1 MAAGDYTIT
10 VTIGAWSVTMDKG
23 DIIDPAS
30 DAIAVGP
37 LSATWA
43 LTAGYPSQPNPTTCS
58 FGLYVPD
65 VATGPQPAQG
75 DRVEVT
81 ITTPDHN
88 PALTKI
94 LPVLDFVGLVSD
106 LDAAP
111 FKAGVRYSIVGTD
124 YTSQTAEERIG
135 DTPWIAEARTS
146 RLDDIIGASDL
157 PLSRFAYT
165 LPPGSVRIDDAL
177 LGGPDVA
184 ARDVDSQPTRD
195 LLEQLFERAGY
206 WTGSAPTYWTY
217 GDPLYSPSFSAPPL
231 HTWQRRVVAQSIDAL
246 GELTFPIAA
255 LPGGGPDSSY
265 ALPWTVAMVGG
276 VLTMV
281 RKAGPPDTSDVCWI
295 PAHAIPKNSIVWRQD
310 KALNVNRVRATGY
323 PFRIGS
329 QTPGSL
335 VAEFPDLVAANGPVE
350 VALDFSDVPLTSPG
364 YADIVYQ
371 QYMTSFINDLIWLML
386 GTKYD
391 ASPRWGIDEVSVRA
405 DAIANGD
412 EWPRLFNPRT
422 HHARTYDQAAGR
434 FVLLTGIADQWNLHD
449 RADYFGRLIGA
460 TLTLTGGDITWT
472 ASLAHRLPVGMGK
485 YVGDP
490 VHSPITYAE
499 LAAGAN
505 PLVNQ
510 CGALTCADLEL
521 VEG

>member
-1 MAAGDYTIT
+1 MAAGDYTIK
-10 VTIGAWSVTMDKG
+10 VVIGAWSVTMDKG
-23 DIIDPAS
+23 DVVDPAS
-30 DAIAVGP
+30 DAIAIGP
-37 LSATWA
+37 LSATWS
-43 LTAGYPSQPNPTTCS
+43 LTAGYPSQPNPTTVS

-75 DRVEVT
+75 ERVEVT

-111 FKAGVRYSIVGTD
+111 LRDGIGYSIVGTD
-124 YTSQTAEERIG
+124 YTSLTAEERIG
-135 DTPWIAEARTS
+135 DTPWPDEARTS
-146 RLDDIIGASDL
+146 RLDHIVAASKL

-165 LPPGSVRIDDAL
+165 PPPGSVRIDDAL

-195 LLEQLFERAGY
+195 LLEPLFERAGY
-206 WTGSAPTYWTY
+206 WTGSSPTYYTN
-217 GDPLYSPSFSAPPL
+217 GDPLYTPSFNAPPL
-231 HTWQRRVVAQSIDAL
+231 YTWQRRVVAQSVDAL
-246 GELTFPIAA
+246 GNLTLPFAA

-265 ALPWTVAMVGG
+265 SMPWQLAMVGG
-276 VLTMV
+276 VLTLV

-295 PAHAIPKNSIVWRQD
+295 PSHAIETKSIVWRQD

-323 PFRIGS
+323 PFRVG
-329 QTPGSL
+329 TDTYGSL

-350 VALDFSDVPLTSPG
+350 VAIDFSDVPLTNPG
-364 YADIVYQ
+364 YADTVYQ

-386 GTKYD
+386 GSKYD
-391 ASPRWGIDEVSVRA
+391 ASPRWGIDEVTVRA
-405 DAIANGD
+405 EAIASGD
-412 EWPRLFNPRT
+412 QWPRLFNPRY
-422 HHARTYDQAAGR
+422 HQARTYDQAAGR
-434 FVLLTGIADQWNLHD
+434 FVLLTDIAAKWNLHD
-449 RADYFGRLIGA
+449 RPDYWGRLIGA
-460 TLTLTGGDITWT
+460 TLTLTAGKLRWT
-472 ASLAHRLPVGMGK
+472 AQLAHRLPLGMGK

-490 VHSPITYAE
+490 VHSPITYAQ

-505 PLVNQ
+505 PTYAQ
-510 CGALTCADLEL
+510 CGDLTPADLEL
-521 VEG
+521 VEH